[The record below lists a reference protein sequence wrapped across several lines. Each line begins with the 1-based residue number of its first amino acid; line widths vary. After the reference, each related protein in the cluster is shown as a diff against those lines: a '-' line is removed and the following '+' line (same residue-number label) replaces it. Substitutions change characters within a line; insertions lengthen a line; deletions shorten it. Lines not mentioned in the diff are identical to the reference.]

1 MCTYIITIF
10 FPFAL
15 KGAAKAWYDNL
26 SPGSI
31 KFPKDLVSDFSQKY
45 FPANAQHAALQNIFN
60 FAQEKGEIMAV
71 AWARFC
77 SLIRGV
83 ITCPLAKNE
92 LLDIFYNGLTDESRT

>member
-1 MCTYIITIF
+1 MYSLMILKCTHTLSPIF

-15 KGAAKAWYDNL
+15 KGGAKAWYDNL

-31 KFPKDLVSDFSQKY
+31 KCPMDLVSIFFQKY
-45 FPANAQHAALQNIFN
+45 FPVKAQHAALQNIFN
-60 FAQEKGEIMAV
+60 FAQEKGEILHV

-83 ITCPLAKNE
+83 ITCPLAKMNY
-92 LLDIFYNGLTDESRT
+92 L